1 MDFPN
6 YEPGTVPSG
15 EYIGEIVTEVAEK
28 VSQFD
33 SNKKFLSCD
42 MILRNPKGEEFDF
55 TWSFSKKTPVYRN
68 LLLVLGGKEQ
78 PSGIV
83 IRPASMCNKLFNL
96 VIIERGAKNDK
107 SKLVN
112 EITRVTP
119 YEPVVSPAAIDEPE
133 KEASEDSAEIPF

>member
-33 SNKKFLSCD
+33 SNKKFLTCD
-42 MILRNPKGEEFDF
+42 MILRNPKGEAFDF
-55 TWSFSKKTPVYRN
+55 TWSFSKKTPVYCRISREHN
-68 LLLVLGGKEQ
+68 LLD
-78 PSGIV
+78 
-83 IRPASMCNKLFNL
+83 IRPASMRNKLFNL

-112 EITRVTP
+112 EITRVTS
-119 YEPVVSPAAIDEPE
+119 YEPVVPPDAIDEPE
-133 KEASEDSAEIPF
+133 TEAIEDSAKIPF